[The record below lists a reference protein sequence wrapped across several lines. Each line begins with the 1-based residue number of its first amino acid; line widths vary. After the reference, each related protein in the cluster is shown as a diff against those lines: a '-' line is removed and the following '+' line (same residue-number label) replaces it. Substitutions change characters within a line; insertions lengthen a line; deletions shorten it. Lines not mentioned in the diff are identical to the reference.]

1 MVLDPLMDPI
11 SMAAESFS
19 VHGPGGVRIVA
30 DRLGD
35 PRARAVVFL
44 HGGGQTRRSW
54 GRAAAAV
61 AERGWQAVTIDLR
74 GHGESDWSSEGDYR
88 LVSFAGDIQEV
99 LRNLPGQ
106 PALVGASL
114 GGFAAMLL
122 AGELSPGIA
131 SAVVLVDIVPN
142 MDLAGASR
150 IHAFMAERVE
160 SGFGSLDEVADVI
173 ANYNPHRPR
182 PSDPDGLVANLR
194 RRGDRWYWHWDP
206 QFIGGIAAFPP
217 IEVTDV
223 DRMNAAVATIL
234 RDEVPV
240 LLVRGQVSDIV
251 RQESADQFLSRFPQV
266 EFTDVRGAGHM
277 VAGDRNDAFAGAVL
291 DFLARHVGVR

>member
-122 AGELSPGIA
+122 AGSSRRALPAQWCWWTSCRIWTWPGRAGSTRSWPNGWNRGSARWTRWLTSSPTTT
-131 SAVVLVDIVPN
+131 
-142 MDLAGASR
+142 R
-150 IHAFMAERVE
+150 IGRGLRIGWLGGQPA
-160 SGFGSLDEVADVI
+160 
-173 ANYNPHRPR
+173 PPR
-182 PSDPDGLVANLR
+182 
-194 RRGDRWYWHWDP
+194 
-206 QFIGGIAAFPP
+206 
-217 IEVTDV
+217 
-223 DRMNAAVATIL
+223 
-234 RDEVPV
+234 
-240 LLVRGQVSDIV
+240 
-251 RQESADQFLSRFPQV
+251 
-266 EFTDVRGAGHM
+266 
-277 VAGDRNDAFAGAVL
+277 
-291 DFLARHVGVR
+291 